1 VLKAVALVVAKSSS
15 AVAIDSSSS
24 PSFSCGFDL
33 NSGAAILLS
42 KSAHSRPAKR
52 IYSAK
57 GGHTDRDKSIRK
69 PERLME
75 RGRLQTRAGNP
86 FEGRPVTGPNTVL
99 GKGAPENL
107 QADDRLWLHPEIPAS
122 QSGHYLLIA
131 AFVKGSTN
139 PPPEQ
144 WFVKA
149 ETWNKQVRKEG
160 IVVTVPGE
168 AQQALPI
175 PSRSS

>member
-1 VLKAVALVVAKSSS
+1 VPKAVALVVAKSSS

-75 RGRLQTRAGNP
+75 RGRLHTRAGNP

-99 GKGAPENL
+99 GKGL
-107 QADDRLWLHPEIPAS
+107 QAGDRLWLHPEIPAS
-122 QSGHYLLIA
+122 QSVHCSLIA
-131 AFVKGSTN
+131 AFVRGSTN

-144 WFVKA
+144 WFYVDHSRFFS
-149 ETWNKQVRKEG
+149 TSGVRSFFS
-160 IVVTVPGE
+160 
-168 AQQALPI
+168 ALYI
-175 PSRSS
+175 ACRCTGTAVL

>member
-1 VLKAVALVVAKSSS
+1 
-15 AVAIDSSSS
+15 
-24 PSFSCGFDL
+24 
-33 NSGAAILLS
+33 
-42 KSAHSRPAKR
+42 
-52 IYSAK
+52 
-57 GGHTDRDKSIRK
+57 
-69 PERLME
+69 M
-75 RGRLQTRAGNP
+75 
-86 FEGRPVTGPNTVL
+86 TGPNTVL

-107 QADDRLWLHPEIPAS
+107 QAGDRLWLHPEIPAS
-122 QSGHYLLIA
+122 QSVHYLLIA
-131 AFVKGSTN
+131 AFVRGSTN

-168 AQQALPI
+168 AQQALPT

>member
-1 VLKAVALVVAKSSS
+1 MGRVTALCEQNHKSG
-15 AVAIDSSSS
+15 IE
-24 PSFSCGFDL
+24 F
-33 NSGAAILLS
+33 
-42 KSAHSRPAKR
+42 
-52 IYSAK
+52 
-57 GGHTDRDKSIRK
+57 
-69 PERLME
+69 
-75 RGRLQTRAGNP
+75 
-86 FEGRPVTGPNTVL
+86 
-99 GKGAPENL
+99 
-107 QADDRLWLHPEIPAS
+107 
-122 QSGHYLLIA
+122 IA
-131 AFVKGSTN
+131 AFVRGSTN

>member
-1 VLKAVALVVAKSSS
+1 
-15 AVAIDSSSS
+15 
-24 PSFSCGFDL
+24 
-33 NSGAAILLS
+33 
-42 KSAHSRPAKR
+42 
-52 IYSAK
+52 
-57 GGHTDRDKSIRK
+57 
-69 PERLME
+69 M
-75 RGRLQTRAGNP
+75 
-86 FEGRPVTGPNTVL
+86 TGPNTVL

-107 QADDRLWLHPEIPAS
+107 QAGDRLWLHPEIPAS

-160 IVVTVPGE
+160 DCGYG
-168 AQQALPI
+168 
-175 PSRSS
+175 SRGGAAGFAYPVSLVMMKSGFISKLL